1 MIVTDEIKRYA
12 KILFGIYILCL
23 FWIVI
28 LKCNLR
34 QGVLD
39 SYEYYIRFT
48 LFERIRFQLGRFFI
62 TDAQE
67 ILINIFIFTPVGL
80 VLPFI
85 KEEKPILSCVVFGFS
100 LSLVLEIAQLVFC
113 IGAFSYIDLINNIL
127 GALVGVLIHM
137 ILRLFVG
144 ERLTKFILIA
154 AIIYGVCLSIHA
166 IDKTI
171 ENIDIYMPIIRGLQR

>member
-12 KILFGIYILCL
+12 KILFGIYILVL

-48 LFERIRFQLGRFFI
+48 LFERIRYQLGRFFM

-67 ILINIFIFTPVGL
+67 VLINIFIFTPVGL
-80 VLPFI
+80 VFPFI
-85 KEEKPILSCVVFGFS
+85 KEEKPILSCVVLGFS
-100 LSLVLEIAQLVFC
+100 LSLVLEFAQLVFC
-113 IGAFSYIDLINNIL
+113 IGAFSYIDLINNTL
-127 GALVGVLIHM
+127 GALIGVLIHL

-144 ERLTKFILIA
+144 ERLTKFILIC